1 MLAGESTSIVSS
13 NPGREV
19 DLLRALNAAAASLQQ
34 SARSEAEV
42 FRAFRKQ
49 ITGLGMHGGLSFLDE
64 QGEWLTFCAIAQPEH
79 KLSGLEKLAGVKAEG
94 YQVLVAKVNV
104 YQRVV
109 EAGESVFLP
118 ESHEVVAQL
127 LPDWL
132 SRASDSVLKAL
143 GSDPTIYAPLK
154 SEGRIFGLLN
164 VAGKGLTHE
173 DVPAFEAFANHV
185 SVALE
190 NARFF
195 AALKSG
201 EARNRKLMDNLPIG
215 VYRTTPGVRGKVL
228 MANPSFLA
236 MFGYESMA
244 ELDGVAVADL
254 YDDIEERRS
263 FTDELLARGSVVGVE
278 NKFKKQDG
286 LQIWGS
292 VTANVVHNLDT
303 GDAEFFDCVIEDIT
317 ERVRVEE
324 ELFRQADELATLH
337 ALSLDITAALD
348 LPTLLQTI
356 VKRATRLLKA
366 RGGSLSL
373 CDPERQE
380 IRVYAEYYPG
390 LSDQTGQV
398 FKYGE
403 GAIGIVAQT
412 GKPLL
417 IDDYQNWPQRVSLD
431 DLDQPYTGVLSVP
444 MRWRGQVSGVLQ
456 VMDEV
461 DAKYF
466 NKSNMELLILFA
478 NQAAIAIEN
487 ARLFE
492 QSTTER
498 RHLSLLYDVGRDLA
512 AILDIDEILNR
523 ATTLTC
529 QALGGLLGEAFLYHP
544 DKDLLSLRA
553 MFGRTEA
560 EFSVGEKK
568 LKFKRGSG
576 LAGWVAQNQRS
587 IYIPEVAEDNRW
599 QQVPGVD
606 EDVHS
611 ALCAPILQ
619 GDRLL
624 GVLAVLHHQPAA
636 FTPDHQ
642 ELLQA
647 ICHQVGLALSNAER
661 YQQVQSLVD
670 LLEVEQRRLDNL
682 VERLPVGVLLL
693 DKDHTLL
700 VANSLGSEI
709 LGLLGTGAVGD
720 PLSTL
725 GPYDLKDLIA
735 QHASPMPVNITY
747 DGPPQRVFEAQVRPL
762 GIEQSQWV
770 ITVREVTEER
780 EIQVRIQMQ
789 NRLATVGQLA
799 SGIAHDFNN
808 IMAAIM
814 VYADLL
820 QRDLA
825 LSPTGR
831 ERLAIIQNQVERATS
846 LIRQILDFSRRSVME
861 QINMDLLPFTKELDK
876 LLERVLPET
885 IHLELSY
892 ENEEF
897 WVKADPTRLQQVF
910 MNLAVNARDAMSEGG
925 SLFFLLDRIQ
935 LLSSEHPPFP
945 SMLPGEWVRV
955 RVRDTGE
962 GIPPDVIPHIFEP
975 FFTTKPVGEGT
986 GLGLAQAYG
995 IVKQHDGF
1003 IDVQSQVGEGTIFTI
1018 YLPALAVAEQE
1029 VVLDEQPAGIEG
1041 EGETILVVE
1050 DDQVTLG
1057 ALRDLLSSQNYN
1069 VLMAENG
1076 IKALEIFEQRSDS
1089 IDLVVCDVV
1098 MPEMGGVELFIA
1110 LSARYPHVK
1119 MLFITGHP
1127 LQKENHA
1134 LLERGSVHWM
1144 QKPFSVPD
1152 FNQALQ
1158 ELLEEDSSNPTS

>member
-1 MLAGESTSIVSS
+1 
-13 NPGREV
+13 
-19 DLLRALNAAAASLQQ
+19 
-34 SARSEAEV
+34 
-42 FRAFRKQ
+42 
-49 ITGLGMHGGLSFLDE
+49 
-64 QGEWLTFCAIAQPEH
+64 
-79 KLSGLEKLAGVKAEG
+79 
-94 YQVLVAKVNV
+94 
-104 YQRVV
+104 
-109 EAGESVFLP
+109 
-118 ESHEVVAQL
+118 
-127 LPDWL
+127 
-132 SRASDSVLKAL
+132 
-143 GSDPTIYAPLK
+143 
-154 SEGRIFGLLN
+154 
-164 VAGKGLTHE
+164 
-173 DVPAFEAFANHV
+173 
-185 SVALE
+185 
-190 NARFF
+190 
-195 AALKSG
+195 
-201 EARNRKLMDNLPIG
+201 
-215 VYRTTPGVRGKVL
+215 
-228 MANPSFLA
+228 
-236 MFGYESMA
+236 
-244 ELDGVAVADL
+244 
-254 YDDIEERRS
+254 
-263 FTDELLARGSVVGVE
+263 
-278 NKFKKQDG
+278 
-286 LQIWGS
+286 
-292 VTANVVHNLDT
+292 
-303 GDAEFFDCVIEDIT
+303 
-317 ERVRVEE
+317 
-324 ELFRQADELATLH
+324 
-337 ALSLDITAALD
+337 
-348 LPTLLQTI
+348 
-356 VKRATRLLKA
+356 
-366 RGGSLSL
+366 
-373 CDPERQE
+373 
-380 IRVYAEYYPG
+380 
-390 LSDQTGQV
+390 
-398 FKYGE
+398 
-403 GAIGIVAQT
+403 
-412 GKPLL
+412 
-417 IDDYQNWPQRVSLD
+417 
-431 DLDQPYTGVLSVP
+431 
-444 MRWRGQVSGVLQ
+444 
-456 VMDEV
+456 
-461 DAKYF
+461 
-466 NKSNMELLILFA
+466 
-478 NQAAIAIEN
+478 
-487 ARLFE
+487 
-492 QSTTER
+492 
-498 RHLSLLYDVGRDLA
+498 
-512 AILDIDEILNR
+512 
-523 ATTLTC
+523 
-529 QALGGLLGEAFLYHP
+529 
-544 DKDLLSLRA
+544 
-553 MFGRTEA
+553 
-560 EFSVGEKK
+560 
-568 LKFKRGSG
+568 
-576 LAGWVAQNQRS
+576 
-587 IYIPEVAEDNRW
+587 
-599 QQVPGVD
+599 
-606 EDVHS
+606 
-611 ALCAPILQ
+611 
-619 GDRLL
+619 
-624 GVLAVLHHQPAA
+624 LHHQPAA

-670 LLEVEQRRLDNL
+670 LLEVEKKRLVNL
-682 VERLPVGVLLL
+682 VGRLPVGVLLL
-693 DKDHTLL
+693 DEDHTLL

-709 LGLLGTGAVGD
+709 LGLLGTGAVGK

-735 QHASPMPVNITY
+735 QHASPLPVNITY

-1018 YLPALAVAEQE
+1018 YLPALAVVEQE
-1029 VVLDEQPAGIEG
+1029 VVLYEQLAGIEG

-1158 ELLEEDSSNPTS
+1158 ELLEEQSSIPTP